1 MSVYV
6 DANSRLHHDQERS
19 LALNCPHCQVFSHIT
34 AVSVPQYGELVASRP
49 SQVGVVYRCD
59 SCNAP
64 IFLKYPVKMYAS
76 NRVELSNSFI
86 ELERARE
93 KFSFTYLPEESEK
106 LFREALASAITL
118 AFPDAALHEA
128 DGIRSACEV
137 LGRETGI
144 DLILLDLSMQGVSGF
159 DGLVT
164 IRARFPRVPV
174 LIVSGIEDPR
184 IMREALQRGAS
195 GFVPKAVDKATLTR
209 AISEVMNG
217 ALFTPP
223 DLAGAPEPAQNRK
236 SPLAER
242 IARLTP
248 QQMRVLMMIRQGKL
262 NKQIAHELQVGDST
276 VKAHVSEIL
285 RKLEVIS
292 RTQIVIETAYLDF
305 DNVQNGFPAA

>member
-1 MSVYV
+1 MTPSPEASAQDASVRGATGAMILAHAGDGRETGVAGMQLLIV
-6 DANSRLHHDQERS
+6 DDH
-19 LALNCPHCQVFSHIT
+19 P
-34 AVSVPQYGELVASRP
+34 
-49 SQVGVVYRCD
+49 
-59 SCNAP
+59 
-64 IFLKYPVKMYAS
+64 
-76 NRVELSNSFI
+76 
-86 ELERARE
+86 
-93 KFSFTYLPEESEK
+93 

-118 AFPDAALHEA
+118 AFPDAVLHEA
-128 DGIRSACEV
+128 DGIRSACET
-137 LGRETGI
+137 LAREPGI
-144 DLILLDLSMQGVSGF
+144 DLTLLDLSMQGVSGF
-159 DGLVT
+159 DGLVA

-223 DLAGAPEPAQNRK
+223 DLAGAPEPAPSRK

-242 IARLTP
+242 VARLTP

-305 DNVQNGFPAA
+305 DTSNGGFPVG

>member
-1 MSVYV
+1 MS
-6 DANSRLHHDQERS
+6 ATHSMLTS
-19 LALNCPHCQVFSHIT
+19 
-34 AVSVPQYGELVASRP
+34 
-49 SQVGVVYRCD
+49 
-59 SCNAP
+59 
-64 IFLKYPVKMYAS
+64 
-76 NRVELSNSFI
+76 
-86 ELERARE
+86 
-93 KFSFTYLPEESEK
+93 LPESGLATPSVQGTGEVMVLARHADGPGTGVTGMQLLIVDDHP

-118 AFPDAALHEA
+118 AFPDAVLHEA
-128 DGIRSACEV
+128 DGIRSACDV

-144 DLILLDLSMQGVSGF
+144 DLTLLDLSMQGVSGF

-174 LIVSGIEDPR
+174 LIVSGLEDPR

-223 DLAGAPEPAQNRK
+223 DLASAPEPAPSRK

-242 IARLTP
+242 VSRLTP

-305 DNVQNGFPAA
+305 DKSNGGFPAA

>member
-1 MSVYV
+1 MLTPSPEADTPAASVRAATGAMVLASQGEGAQNGVAGMQLLIV
-6 DANSRLHHDQERS
+6 DDH
-19 LALNCPHCQVFSHIT
+19 P
-34 AVSVPQYGELVASRP
+34 
-49 SQVGVVYRCD
+49 
-59 SCNAP
+59 
-64 IFLKYPVKMYAS
+64 
-76 NRVELSNSFI
+76 
-86 ELERARE
+86 
-93 KFSFTYLPEESEK
+93 

-223 DLAGAPEPAQNRK
+223 DLAGAPEPAANRK

-305 DNVQNGFPAA
+305 DKSQNGFPVA